1 MLEEQHGHD
10 CYQRRPAR
18 SRRANALMRK
28 RGEVHPRLKKYRASS
43 RGTYGVH
50 FISTKPEFL
59 NTEAAKEKPCID
71 WSPYAP
77 DSSISPVET
86 PGHEHRSASTPARR
100 RDTQSRALA
109 APLRMRGFAGVA
121 GMGGRSSSAGET
133 RLSFKQLGRPVWK
146 GLSSTSDWT
155 GIATPRRSGKTLRS
169 PVRLTGPV
177 QFIVKL
183 LDTWKLEPDKAAVLL
198 GFEESGKD
206 HVERILRG
214 REPLSGR
221 DAKDRVVHLLHVRG
235 TLSALFQDREVE
247 NEWLR
252 EPRSLL
258 HDKSPMDLLLEGSM
272 ENLLLLREYV
282 ETMAG
287 R

>member
-1 MLEEQHGHD
+1 MH
-10 CYQRRPAR
+10 
-18 SRRANALMRK
+18 S
-28 RGEVHPRLKKYRASS
+28 
-43 RGTYGVH
+43 
-50 FISTKPEFL
+50 ISTLSEFT
-59 NTEAAKEKPCID
+59 NTRTAGAKSYID
-71 WSPYAP
+71 WSPYVLH
-77 DSSISPVET
+77 SSSLPAGIPEHEPWSAT
-86 PGHEHRSASTPARR
+86 PPGTR
-100 RDTQSRALA
+100 RDKRSKALSV
-109 APLRMRGFAGVA
+109 PLRRIKASAGVVA
-121 GMGGRSSSAGET
+121 IVGRSSSAGKAGS
-133 RLSFKQLGRPVWK
+133 LLKQPGKFSWK
-146 GLSSTSDWT
+146 VLWSTSDRT
-155 GIATPRRSGKTLRS
+155 GIVTPRRSSETPQP

-183 LDTWKLEPDKAAVLL
+183 LDTWKLAPDKAAVLL

-206 HVERILRG
+206 QVERILSG

>member
-1 MLEEQHGHD
+1 MPQ
-10 CYQRRPAR
+10 P
-18 SRRANALMRK
+18 
-28 RGEVHPRLKKYRASS
+28 P
-43 RGTYGVH
+43 T
-50 FISTKPEFL
+50 
-59 NTEAAKEKPCID
+59 
-71 WSPYAP
+71 
-77 DSSISPVET
+77 
-86 PGHEHRSASTPARR
+86 
-100 RDTQSRALA
+100 
-109 APLRMRGFAGVA
+109 
-121 GMGGRSSSAGET
+121 
-133 RLSFKQLGRPVWK
+133 
-146 GLSSTSDWT
+146 
-155 GIATPRRSGKTLRS
+155 
-169 PVRLTGPV
+169 RLTGPV

-198 GFEESGKD
+198 GFEESGND
-206 HVERILRG
+206 QVERILSG

-221 DAKDRVVHLLHVRG
+221 DAKDRIMHLFHVRR

-252 EPRSLL
+252 EPRSLF

>member
-1 MLEEQHGHD
+1 MGASAKMVVIVSPVIL
-10 CYQRRPAR
+10 
-18 SRRANALMRK
+18 SRRDR
-28 RGEVHPRLKKYRASS
+28 
-43 RGTYGVH
+43 
-50 FISTKPEFL
+50 FIFQ
-59 NTEAAKEKPCID
+59 AAWQIQLEGSCC
-71 WSPYAP
+71 
-77 DSSISPVET
+77 
-86 PGHEHRSASTPARR
+86 EHRIWA
-100 RDTQSRALA
+100 
-109 APLRMRGFAGVA
+109 
-121 GMGGRSSSAGET
+121 
-133 RLSFKQLGRPVWK
+133 
-146 GLSSTSDWT
+146 
-155 GIATPRRSGKTLRS
+155 GIATPPQSRETPRS

-198 GFEESGKD
+198 GFEESGKY
-206 HVERILRG
+206 HVERILSG
-214 REPLSGR
+214 REPLYGR

-258 HDKSPMDLLLEGSM
+258 RDKSPMDLLLEGSM

>member
-1 MLEEQHGHD
+1 MVGRSLSASKTRSYIDQ
-10 CYQRRPAR
+10 R
-18 SRRANALMRK
+18 SR
-28 RGEVHPRLKKYRASS
+28 
-43 RGTYGVH
+43 
-50 FISTKPEFL
+50 FI
-59 NTEAAKEKPCID
+59 
-71 WSPYAP
+71 W
-77 DSSISPVET
+77 
-86 PGHEHRSASTPARR
+86 
-100 RDTQSRALA
+100 Q
-109 APLRMRGFAGVA
+109 
-121 GMGGRSSSAGET
+121 
-133 RLSFKQLGRPVWK
+133 
-146 GLSSTSDWT
+146 GLSSTSVPVR
-155 GIATPRRSGKTLRS
+155 IATPLRSGKTPQP

-198 GFEESGKD
+198 GFEEFGSD
-206 HVERILRG
+206 HVKRILSG
-214 REPLSGR
+214 LEPLYGR
-221 DAKDRVVHLLHVRG
+221 DAKDRVVHLIHIRG

>member
-1 MLEEQHGHD
+1 MVG
-10 CYQRRPAR
+10 
-18 SRRANALMRK
+18 
-28 RGEVHPRLKKYRASS
+28 
-43 RGTYGVH
+43 
-50 FISTKPEFL
+50 I
-59 NTEAAKEKPCID
+59 
-71 WSPYAP
+71 
-77 DSSISPVET
+77 
-86 PGHEHRSASTPARR
+86 
-100 RDTQSRALA
+100 
-109 APLRMRGFAGVA
+109 LR
-121 GMGGRSSSAGET
+121 RSSSAGET
-133 RLSFKQLGRPVWK
+133 GSFFKQLGRFSWNE
-146 GLSSTSDWT
+146 LLRTSDRA
-155 GIATPRRSGKTLRS
+155 GIATPRRSRETPRS

-206 HVERILRG
+206 HVERILSG

-221 DAKDRVVHLLHVRG
+221 DAKDRIVHLFHVRK

-252 EPRSLL
+252 EPRSLF

>member
-1 MLEEQHGHD
+1 MVSPSFSASE
-10 CYQRRPAR
+10 AR
-18 SRRANALMRK
+18 SK
-28 RGEVHPRLKKYRASS
+28 FEQRGR
-43 RGTYGVH
+43 
-50 FISTKPEFL
+50 FI
-59 NTEAAKEKPCID
+59 
-71 WSPYAP
+71 W
-77 DSSISPVET
+77 
-86 PGHEHRSASTPARR
+86 
-100 RDTQSRALA
+100 
-109 APLRMRGFAGVA
+109 
-121 GMGGRSSSAGET
+121 GE
-133 RLSFKQLGRPVWK
+133 
-146 GLSSTSDWT
+146 LSSTSIQAGVT
-155 GIATPRRSGKTLRS
+155 TPRRSGKTLQS

-206 HVERILRG
+206 HVERILSG

-221 DAKDRVVHLLHVRG
+221 DAKDRIVHLFHVRR

-252 EPRSLL
+252 EPRSLF